1 MKPIMNRRLFFVG
14 LLLMT
19 FQAKAERADVVVRL
33 PPELDMPAPKP
44 LSPQEQGTKRDSGTH
59 KQEIAL

>member
-1 MKPIMNRRLFFVG
+1 MNRRLFFVG